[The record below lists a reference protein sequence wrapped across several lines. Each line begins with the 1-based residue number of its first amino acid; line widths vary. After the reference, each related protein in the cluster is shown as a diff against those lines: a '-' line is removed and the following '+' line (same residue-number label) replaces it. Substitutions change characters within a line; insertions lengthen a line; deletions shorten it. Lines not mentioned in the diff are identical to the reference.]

1 MYDGELQIISR
12 TFTLG
17 NRNISYNCYG
27 YTLKDESELINWLK
41 MKAEQQ
47 LIFWQLWSIIV
58 EPMKILY
65 NDGIG

>member
-17 NRNISYNCYG
+17 NRNISCNCYG
-27 YTLKDESELINWLK
+27 CTLKDESELINWLK

-47 LIFWQLWSIIV
+47 LIF
-58 EPMKILY
+58 
-65 NDGIG
+65 